1 MHSKNNRSFKKSFTI
16 ISFFSLVL
24 ILTAC
29 GNSEDAQKV
38 KDALD
43 VNQLGITDLQL
54 TSPNTLVEFD
64 ATEQFT
70 AQAIIGDGSGS
81 PLSVNDKVKWSISDA
96 DAATINSSG
105 LLTGKNVGL
114 VTVTIQLAD
123 LMATKDIQLS
133 NALLETI
140 DIINIPTP
148 VSVCHAA
155 YQLNANGNYDDST
168 VRDLT
173 DQVTWSSDNT
183 DLLVI
188 DETGAF
194 ATFKDGTATI
204 TVSRNSIEKTAAVV
218 INDDID
224 SIAIST
230 SSNTVNTGNA
240 LSFTATG
247 TYDDASTSEIT
258 NNVNWI
264 SDTPA
269 ALSISNDLATK
280 GVATGV
286 TEGQANISATCLSTS
301 AVVSNSVLI
310 DVEELP
316 VINGVSINEDTVSL
330 EFKINDSPEQLVAQ
344 LTKSDGTF
352 STDVTEDDN
361 TLWLIDRTISGK
373 ELTISNTKGSKG
385 EITFTEAGITRIEVR
400 YDNNDTGLGPFSY
413 IIEVEVLAN

>member
-16 ISFFSLVL
+16 VSFFSLVL

-81 PLSVNDKVKWSISDA
+81 PLSVNNKVKWSISDA

-204 TVSRNSIEKTAAVV
+204 TVSRNTIEKTAAVV

-230 SSNTVNTGNA
+230 SSNTVNTGNT

-344 LTKSDGTF
+344 LTKSDSTF
-352 STDVTEDDN
+352 STDVTDSDN
-361 TLWLIDRTISGK
+361 IDWSVIRTISGTP
-373 ELTISNTKGSKG
+373 LTVSNIKGSKG
-385 EITFTEAGITRIEVR
+385 EITFTATGITEIEVR
-400 YDNNDTGLGPFSY
+400 YDDNDADEGPFFDK
-413 IIEVEVLAN
+413 IEVEILTN

>member
-1 MHSKNNRSFKKSFTI
+1 
-16 ISFFSLVL
+16 
-24 ILTAC
+24 
-29 GNSEDAQKV
+29 
-38 KDALD
+38 
-43 VNQLGITDLQL
+43 
-54 TSPNTLVEFD
+54 
-64 ATEQFT
+64 
-70 AQAIIGDGSGS
+70 
-81 PLSVNDKVKWSISDA
+81 
-96 DAATINSSG
+96 
-105 LLTGKNVGL
+105 
-114 VTVTIQLAD
+114 
-123 LMATKDIQLS
+123 
-133 NALLETI
+133 
-140 DIINIPTP
+140 
-148 VSVCHAA
+148 
-155 YQLNANGNYDDST
+155 

-400 YDNNDTGLGPFSY
+400 YDDNDTGLGPFSY

>member
-16 ISFFSLVL
+16 VSFFSLVL

-204 TVSRNSIEKTAAVV
+204 TVSRNTIEKTAAVV

-230 SSNTVNTGNA
+230 SSNTVNTGNT

-344 LTKSDGTF
+344 LTKSDSTF
-352 STDVTEDDN
+352 STDVTDSDN
-361 TLWLIDRTISGK
+361 IDWSVIRTISGTP
-373 ELTISNTKGSKG
+373 LTVSNIKGSKG
-385 EITFTEAGITRIEVR
+385 EITFTATGITEIEVR
-400 YDNNDTGLGPFSY
+400 YDDNDADEGPFFDK
-413 IIEVEVLAN
+413 IEVEILTN

>member
-204 TVSRNSIEKTAAVV
+204 TVSRNTIEKTAAVV

-230 SSNTVNTGNA
+230 SSNTVNTGNT

-344 LTKSDGTF
+344 LTKSDSTF
-352 STDVTEDDN
+352 STDVTDSDN
-361 TLWLIDRTISGK
+361 IDWSVIRTISGTP
-373 ELTISNTKGSKG
+373 LTVSNIKGSKG
-385 EITFTEAGITRIEVR
+385 EITFTATGITEIEVR
-400 YDNNDTGLGPFSY
+400 YDDNDADEGPFFDK
-413 IIEVEVLAN
+413 IEVEILTN

>member
-16 ISFFSLVL
+16 VSFFSLVL

-230 SSNTVNTGNA
+230 SSSTVNTGNA

-400 YDNNDTGLGPFSY
+400 YDDNDTGLGPFSY